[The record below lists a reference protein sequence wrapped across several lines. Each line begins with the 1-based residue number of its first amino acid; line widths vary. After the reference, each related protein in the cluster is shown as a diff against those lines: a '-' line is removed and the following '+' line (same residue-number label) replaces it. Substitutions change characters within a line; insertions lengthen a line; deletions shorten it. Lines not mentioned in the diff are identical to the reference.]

1 VILYKLSDRAFC
13 QVTGDVYQT
22 FNDAEKRK
30 RITVRPGND
39 FHISNFLN
47 IGFDAVDA
55 KHLMVANVELEC
67 DLFVTKDRDF
77 RDRRKELKKLGLRV
91 EYPAE
96 AMLLLTPRRR
106 HA

>member
-1 VILYKLSDRAFC
+1 MILYKLSDRAFC

-39 FHISNFLN
+39 FYISNFLN